1 MSLTAAEALDIA
13 TSAGGAMQSVPHTT
27 NIVSVSAEF
36 AKPATV
42 SSYDSDMIWPQTLA
56 NPWPPI
62 IVRSKAE
69 SVQHGASVAELRR
82 LSGLT
87 WDQLAGLMDV
97 SRRSLHHW
105 VSGKP
110 ASAEH
115 QTRLQRLLGTLRR
128 LDRGDSTQNRTLL
141 LTPDHTGRLLLDL
154 LKSEKY
160 EAAVA
165 LAGQQ
170 AARHVSA
177 STELSAAARASRTP
191 PAPADL
197 VQAKQ
202 DRPRSSH
209 RAVIKK
215 PLRHPKPQG

>member
-1 MSLTAAEALDIA
+1 MSLAEAEALDMG
-13 TSAGGAMQSVPHTT
+13 TSAGGAMQSPPRTT
-27 NIVSVSAEF
+27 NSVSLSADFAE
-36 AKPATV
+36 PATV
-42 SSYDSDMIWPQTLA
+42 SSYDSMMIWLETLA
-56 NPWPPI
+56 NPPHPI
-62 IVRSKAE
+62 IVRGKAE
-69 SVQHGASVAELRR
+69 SVQHGTSVTEIRR

-87 WDQLAGLMDV
+87 WEELADLMDV
-97 SRRSLHHW
+97 SPRSLHHW

-115 QTRLQRLLGTLRR
+115 QMRLQRLLGTLRR
-128 LDRGDSTQNRTLL
+128 LDRGDSSQNRTLL

-154 LKSEKY
+154 LKTERY
-160 EAAVA
+160 GAAVA
-165 LAGQQ
+165 LAGQRVSRQ
-170 AARHVSA
+170 IFAR
-177 STELSAAARASRTP
+177 TELSATARASRTP

-215 PLRHPKPQG
+215 SLRHPKPRT

>member
-1 MSLTAAEALDIA
+1 MSLTAAEALDMA
-13 TSAGGAMQSVPHTT
+13 TSAGGAMQSVPRTT
-27 NIVSVSAEF
+27 NSVSLSADFAE
-36 AKPATV
+36 PATV
-42 SSYDSDMIWPQTLA
+42 SSYDCVMIRLETLA
-56 NPWPPI
+56 NPPHPI
-62 IVRSKAE
+62 IVPSKAE
-69 SVQHGASVAELRR
+69 SVQHRTSVAELRR

-87 WDQLAGLMDV
+87 WEELADLMDV
-97 SRRSLHHW
+97 SPRSLHHW

-128 LDRGDSTQNRTLL
+128 LDRGDSSQNRTLL
-141 LTPDHTGRLLLDL
+141 LTPDHSGRLLLDL

-160 EAAVA
+160 EASVA

-170 AARHVSA
+170 AAQRVSA

-202 DRPRSSH
+202 DRPRGSH

-215 PLRHPKPQG
+215 PLRHPKPRG

>member
-1 MSLTAAEALDIA
+1 MSLAVAEALDIA
-13 TSAGGAMQSVPHTT
+13 TSAGGAMRRPQSKTK
-27 NIVSVSAEF
+27 SVSLRADF
-36 AKPATV
+36 AQPATV
-42 SSYDSDMIWPQTLA
+42 SSYDSMMVSLETQA
-56 NPWPPI
+56 NPSQPI
-62 IVRSKAE
+62 IARSE
-69 SVQHGASVAELRR
+69 VGPVQHGASVAELRR

-87 WDQLAGLMDV
+87 WDELASLMHV

-128 LDRGDSTQNRTLL
+128 LDRGDGTQNRALL
-141 LTPDHTGRLLLDL
+141 LTPDPTGRLLLDL
-154 LKSEKY
+154 LKLEKY

-165 LAGQQ
+165 VVGQE
-170 AARHVSA
+170 APRRVSA
-177 STELSAAARASRTP
+177 STELSAAARASRIP

-209 RAVIKK
+209 PAILKK
-215 PLRHPKPQG
+215 PLRHPKPRV

>member
-1 MSLTAAEALDIA
+1 MSLTAAEALDMA
-13 TSAGGAMQSVPHTT
+13 TSAGGAMQSVPRTT
-27 NIVSVSAEF
+27 NSVSLSADFAE
-36 AKPATV
+36 PATV
-42 SSYDSDMIWPQTLA
+42 SSYDCVMIRLETLA
-56 NPWPPI
+56 NPPHPI
-62 IVRSKAE
+62 IVPSKAE
-69 SVQHGASVAELRR
+69 SVQHRTSVAELRR

-87 WDQLAGLMDV
+87 WEELADLMDV
-97 SRRSLHHW
+97 SPRSLHHW

-128 LDRGDSTQNRTLL
+128 FDRGDSSQNRTLL
-141 LTPDHTGRLLLDL
+141 LTPDHSGRLLLDL

-170 AARHVSA
+170 AAQRVSA

-202 DRPRSSH
+202 DRPRGSH
-209 RAVIKK
+209 PAVIKK
-215 PLRHPKPQG
+215 PLRHPKPRG

>member
-1 MSLTAAEALDIA
+1 MSLAATEALDMG
-13 TSAGGAMQSVPHTT
+13 TSAGGAMQSVPRTT
-27 NIVSVSAEF
+27 NSVSLSADFAE
-36 AKPATV
+36 PATV
-42 SSYDSDMIWPQTLA
+42 SSYDCVMIRLETLA
-56 NPWPPI
+56 NPPHPI
-62 IVRSKAE
+62 IVPSKAE
-69 SVQHGASVAELRR
+69 SVQHRTSVAELRR

-87 WDQLAGLMDV
+87 WEELADLMDV
-97 SRRSLHHW
+97 SPRSLHHW

-128 LDRGDSTQNRTLL
+128 LDRGDSSQNRTLL
-141 LTPDHTGRLLLDL
+141 LTPDHSGRLLLDL

-160 EAAVA
+160 EASVA

-170 AARHVSA
+170 AAQRVSA

-197 VQAKQ
+197 VQANQ
-202 DRPRSSH
+202 DRPRGSH

-215 PLRHPKPQG
+215 PLRHPKPRG

>member
-1 MSLTAAEALDIA
+1 MSLAATEALDMA
-13 TSAGGAMQSVPHTT
+13 TSAGGAMQSPPRTT
-27 NIVSVSAEF
+27 NSVSLSADFAE
-36 AKPATV
+36 PATV
-42 SSYDSDMIWPQTLA
+42 SSYDSVMIWLETRA
-56 NPWPPI
+56 NPSPPI

-141 LTPDHTGRLLLDL
+141 LTPDHTGRLLLDW
-154 LKSEKY
+154 LKSEQY

-170 AARHVSA
+170 AAQRVSA

>member
-1 MSLTAAEALDIA
+1 MSLAATEALDMG
-13 TSAGGAMQSVPHTT
+13 TSAGGAMQSVPRTT
-27 NIVSVSAEF
+27 NSVSLSADFAE
-36 AKPATV
+36 PATV
-42 SSYDSDMIWPQTLA
+42 SSYDCVMIRLETLA
-56 NPWPPI
+56 NPPHPI
-62 IVRSKAE
+62 IVPSKAE
-69 SVQHGASVAELRR
+69 SVQHRTSVAELRR

-87 WDQLAGLMDV
+87 WEELADLMDV
-97 SRRSLHHW
+97 SPRSLHHW

-128 LDRGDSTQNRTLL
+128 LDRGDSSQNRTLL
-141 LTPDHTGRLLLDL
+141 LTPDHSGRLLLDL

-160 EAAVA
+160 EASVA

-170 AARHVSA
+170 AAQRVSA

-202 DRPRSSH
+202 DRPRGSH

-215 PLRHPKPQG
+215 PLRHPKPRG

>member
-1 MSLTAAEALDIA
+1 MSLAATEALDMA
-13 TSAGGAMQSVPHTT
+13 TSAGGAMQSPPRTT
-27 NIVSVSAEF
+27 NSVSLSADFAE
-36 AKPATV
+36 PATV
-42 SSYDSDMIWPQTLA
+42 SSYDSVMIWLETRA
-56 NPWPPI
+56 NPSPPI

-128 LDRGDSTQNRTLL
+128 LDRGDSSQNRTLL

-154 LKSEKY
+154 AQIRAIRGCGCTLGATS
-160 EAAVA
+160 
-165 LAGQQ
+165 G
-170 AARHVSA
+170 AARFRKDRTECCRARVPYPAGSSGSRPGQTGSA
-177 STELSAAARASRTP
+177 S
-191 PAPADL
+191 
-197 VQAKQ
+197 
-202 DRPRSSH
+202 
-209 RAVIKK
+209 
-215 PLRHPKPQG
+215 

>member
-1 MSLTAAEALDIA
+1 MSLAATEALDMG
-13 TSAGGAMQSVPHTT
+13 TSAGGAMQSPPRTT
-27 NIVSVSAEF
+27 NSVSLSADFAE
-36 AKPATV
+36 PATV
-42 SSYDSDMIWPQTLA
+42 SSYDCVMIRLETLA
-56 NPWPPI
+56 NPPHPI
-62 IVRSKAE
+62 IVPSKAE
-69 SVQHGASVAELRR
+69 SVQHRTSVAELRR

-87 WDQLAGLMDV
+87 WEELADLMDV
-97 SRRSLHHW
+97 SPRSLHHW

-128 LDRGDSTQNRTLL
+128 LDRGDSSQNRTLL
-141 LTPDHTGRLLLDL
+141 LTPDHSGRLLLDL

-160 EAAVA
+160 EASVA

-170 AARHVSA
+170 AAQRVSA

-202 DRPRSSH
+202 DRPRGSH

-215 PLRHPKPQG
+215 PLRHPKPRG

>member
-1 MSLTAAEALDIA
+1 MSLTAAEALDMA
-13 TSAGGAMQSVPHTT
+13 TSAGGAMQSVPRTT
-27 NIVSVSAEF
+27 NSVSLSADFAE
-36 AKPATV
+36 PATV
-42 SSYDSDMIWPQTLA
+42 SSYDCVMIRLETLA
-56 NPWPPI
+56 DPPHPI
-62 IVRSKAE
+62 IVPSKAE
-69 SVQHGASVAELRR
+69 SVQHRTSVAELRR

-87 WDQLAGLMDV
+87 WEELADLMDV
-97 SRRSLHHW
+97 SPRSLHHW

-128 LDRGDSTQNRTLL
+128 LDRGDSSQNRTLL
-141 LTPDHTGRLLLDL
+141 LTPDHSGRLLLDL

-160 EAAVA
+160 EASVA

-170 AARHVSA
+170 AAQRVSA

-202 DRPRSSH
+202 DRPRGSH

-215 PLRHPKPQG
+215 PLRHPKPRG